1 MKAKDLRALA
11 WSKVK
16 PTLVSSVLA
25 ALIAFYLGGLLVN
38 AAANLTI
45 TIKEEQYTIPS
56 LLNWLPGF
64 LGLSGI
70 LSIVQMV
77 MGGPIR
83 QGYCAFLLKQQ
94 DGEALDVQE
103 VLSQLRNFGP
113 GFVLRLLQG
122 LYTVLW
128 TLLFIVPGIIAAH
141 SYAMAPFIMAE
152 NPEMTPSEA
161 IFASKELM
169 NGHKWEL
176 FCMRISF
183 IGWELL
189 SCLTLGIGAL
199 ALNPYMNAAEAAFYR
214 NLCPKALPAPE
225 APAQLPEAEPEL

>member
-16 PTLVSSVLA
+16 PTLKVSVLA
-25 ALIAFYLGGLLVN
+25 AVLAFYLGGLLDN

-64 LGLSGI
+64 LGLAGI

-83 QGYCAFLLKQQ
+83 QGYCTFLLKQQ
-94 DGEALDVQE
+94 DGETLDVQE
-103 VLSQLRNFGP
+103 VLSQLHNFGP

-128 TLLFIVPGIIAAH
+128 GLLLIVPGFVASY

-161 IFASKELM
+161 ISASKELM

-176 FCMRISF
+176 FCLNFSF
-183 IGWELL
+183 IGWQIL
-189 SCLTLGIGAL
+189 SMLTLGVGAL
-199 ALNPYMNAAEAAFYR
+199 VLNPYMNAAQAAFYR
-214 NLCPKALPAPE
+214 NLCPKALPQPTIDY
-225 APAQLPEAEPEL
+225 LPENTEA